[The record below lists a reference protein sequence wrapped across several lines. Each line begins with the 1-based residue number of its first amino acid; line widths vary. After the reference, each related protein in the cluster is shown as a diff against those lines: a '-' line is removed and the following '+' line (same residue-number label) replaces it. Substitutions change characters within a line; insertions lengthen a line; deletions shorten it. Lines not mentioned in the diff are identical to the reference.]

1 MNDQPETPQ
10 VQEDV
15 DTLSVPITELRPA
28 LEAILMVSDEPLD
41 QVRLA
46 SVVGHPVADVE
57 QALEA
62 LAAEYAEQGRGFD
75 LRPVA
80 GGGPG
85 STAPSDG

>member
-62 LAAEYAEQGRGFD
+62 LAAEYAEQGRE
-75 LRPVA
+75 
-80 GGGPG
+80 
-85 STAPSDG
+85 